1 MNEPVYVGPSI
12 LEVSKISRY
21 EFWYDYVKG
30 KYDKKSNLCYMLNC
44 VTDFNFQCVHK
55 DSWYL

>member
-55 DSWYL
+55 GS